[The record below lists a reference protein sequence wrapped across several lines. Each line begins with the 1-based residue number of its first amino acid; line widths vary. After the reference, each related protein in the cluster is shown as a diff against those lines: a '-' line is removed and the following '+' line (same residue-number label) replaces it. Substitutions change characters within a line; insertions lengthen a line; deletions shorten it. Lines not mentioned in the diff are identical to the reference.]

1 MRKGERARPWTVA
14 EERRLRELAGSVPR
28 RQVAWAL
35 RRSNEAVRQKAKRMG
50 VSLRHWEPRCSET
63 CPRCGMARRQMGR
76 SGACRPC
83 ELRELIAKADADAAE
98 AMARLP
104 QDARAT
110 YQRTEA
116 RTQSGVPPKP
126 PEPSTDGMSA
136 YRAAKARD
144 EWALAME
151 QWDVR
156 RLTRVL
162 KAKRRRVERMRE
174 KIPNQ

>member
-1 MRKGERARPWTVA
+1 MRAGERARPWTVA
-14 EERRLRELAGSVPR
+14 EERRLRDMAGSVPR
-28 RQVAWAL
+28 REIAWRL

-50 VSLRHWEPRCSET
+50 VSLRCWEARCAQT
-63 CPRCGMARRQMGR
+63 CPRCGMARTSMGR

-83 ELRELIAKADADAAE
+83 ELRDLIARADADAAE

-116 RTQSGVPPKP
+116 HTQSGVPPKP
-126 PEPSTDGMSA
+126 PEPDVSGMPP

-144 EWALAME
+144 LWAVELEA
-151 QWDVR
+151 WDVR

-162 KAKRRRVERMRE
+162 KAKRRRVERMRK